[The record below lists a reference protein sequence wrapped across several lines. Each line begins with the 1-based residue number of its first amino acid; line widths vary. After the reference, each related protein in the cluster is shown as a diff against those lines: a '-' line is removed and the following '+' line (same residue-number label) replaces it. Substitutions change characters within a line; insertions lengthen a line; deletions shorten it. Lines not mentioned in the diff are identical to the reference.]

1 MVSGNLVMLKARVY
15 KRDPWVKVGVP
26 RLVFRL
32 WPANKRLFTRAKR
45 RGRKARRNLIVE
57 FQSGNA
63 TGRGLTRFLFRC
75 AYTQME
81 SR

>member
-32 WPANKRLFTRAKR
+32 WPINGYLHA
-45 RGRKARRNLIVE
+45 RKGEEEKLEGI
-57 FQSGNA
+57 
-63 TGRGLTRFLFRC
+63 
-75 AYTQME
+75 
-81 SR
+81 